1 MRRTDRAA
9 ALTSTTLTAHQ
20 GHVTSCLSAVMSYS
34 EMTGSGTS
42 QFVNE
47 KVAPYLAKHER
58 ANTGRSFLDCSS
70 EKRVAEKSF
79 EAMKRLSRDNR
90 ARISCMQKEFDDVS
104 ELLKQMALLKQLH
117 EGFSGSASTSG

>member
-9 ALTSTTLTAHQ
+9 LSSKTLTAHQ
-20 GHVTSCLSAVMSYS
+20 GRVASCLSAVMSYS

-42 QFVNE
+42 QFVKE
-47 KVAPYLAKHER
+47 KVASYLAKHER
-58 ANTGRSFLDCSS
+58 ANTARSFLDCSS
-70 EKRVAEKSF
+70 EKRVAEQSF
-79 EAMKRLSRDNR
+79 EAMNRLSRDNR
-90 ARISCMQKEFDDVS
+90 ARISSVQKEFDDVS